1 VIALSYDR
9 AIVSSLRLV
18 RDSPKTKR
26 TNRKPIVSG
35 TFLNWYRPV
44 LVVAM
49 VSVFAMVFLI
59 IGLVAFGLGLILI
72 YVRSK

>member
-1 VIALSYDR
+1 M
-9 AIVSSLRLV
+9 
-18 RDSPKTKR
+18 RDSPRTKR
-26 TNRKPIVSG
+26 TNRKSIVSG

-49 VSVFAMVFLI
+49 VSVFAMAFLI